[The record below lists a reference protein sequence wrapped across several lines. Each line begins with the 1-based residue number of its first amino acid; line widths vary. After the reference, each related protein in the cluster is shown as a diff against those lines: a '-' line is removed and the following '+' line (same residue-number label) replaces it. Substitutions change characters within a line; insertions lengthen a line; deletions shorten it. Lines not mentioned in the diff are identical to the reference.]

1 MRRARPVRAVN
12 GPPGTAGMVGQQ
24 DRNLVT
30 EAAMLDV
37 LFVVLTIVFF
47 ALGAAYVVACDRLR

>member
-1 MRRARPVRAVN
+1 MPVRRKRVST
-12 GPPGTAGMVGQQ
+12 PGTAGWGQQ
-24 DRNLVT
+24 DGNLVT

-47 ALGAAYVVACDRLR
+47 ALGAAYIVACDRLQ

>member
-1 MRRARPVRAVN
+1 MRRAIPVRRKRVST
-12 GPPGTAGMVGQQ
+12 PGTAGWGQQ
-24 DRNLVT
+24 DGNLVT

-47 ALGAAYVVACDRLR
+47 ALGAAYIVACDRLQ